1 MKLASKEKPTHA
13 LVAFTASD
21 FSLRC
26 ISVLVANP
34 NLISTHK
41 LCYVREE
48 QTAWRNMLLYVRD
61 FKSRQFRTCE

>member
-34 NLISTHK
+34 DLISTHE
-41 LCYVREE
+41 LFSVREE
-48 QTAWRNMLLYVRD
+48 QTA
-61 FKSRQFRTCE
+61 